1 MTWIG
6 LLLVTAA
13 VSASTP
19 ADSAPRPISLEEAV
33 TLAQRNAPA
42 IIQAEGQK
50 RTSDAGVRAAYAA
63 FLPSL
68 SVSAGAS
75 RQIPTRRGQTI
86 GQDGQVL
93 TYSSAPSAPW
103 TLSAGLGASMD
114 LFTGGARFFDL
125 RQSRA
130 QAAGATA
137 NLVIQRFG
145 ATLAVKQ
152 QFFGVLAARESE
164 AAARAQFDQATQQ
177 LKTSVLRLQQRVV
190 TRSDSLR
197 SEIQVHNARLAVLQA
212 RTTLDLAEAQLT
224 RAVGVPYPVTAA
236 ADDSLDRSGL
246 AVEDETL
253 RGLALDGPAVQ
264 QANSVLQAARAALR
278 GAWTSYLPTVS
289 ASYSRSG
296 NGAATDLTLST
307 EGYSYL
313 GSLRLSLS
321 LPIFQRLQRVQQVAQ
336 AQAAVQ
342 NAEAAL
348 RDARLAAL
356 ESLTQSL
363 GSFHAAEERSATQ
376 SATVGAAEED
386 LREQQEKY
394 QIGAATILDVLT
406 SQTTLDQARHDLI
419 QARYDQRVAKA
430 QLEALIGRSL

>member
-1 MTWIG
+1 MKWIG

-13 VSASTP
+13 VSSSAPVGAS
-19 ADSAPRPISLEEAV
+19 PRPISLQEAV
-33 TLAQRNAPA
+33 ALAQRNAPA
-42 IIQAEGQK
+42 VIQAEGQK

-68 SVSAGAS
+68 SVAAGAS
-75 RQIPTRRGQTI
+75 RQLPTRRGQTI
-86 GQDGQVL
+86 VQNGQVL
-93 TYSSAPSAPW
+93 TLSPDPW
-103 TLSAGLGASMD
+103 SLSAGLGASVD

-125 RQSRA
+125 RQARA

-137 NLVIQRFG
+137 NLVTQRFG
-145 ATLAVKQ
+145 TTLAVKQ

-164 AAARAQFDQATQQ
+164 AAARAQLDQATQQ

-197 SEIQVHNARLAVLQA
+197 SEIQVHNARLAVLQV
-212 RTTLDLAEAQLT
+212 RTALDVADAQLT
-224 RAVGVPYPVTAA
+224 RAVGAPDLVTAA
-236 ADDSLDRSGL
+236 ADDSLDRPGL
-246 AVEDETL
+246 AVDDEAL
-253 RGLALDGPAVQ
+253 RGLALDGPAVH
-264 QANSVLQAARAALR
+264 QASSALQAAQAALR
-278 GAWTSYLPTVS
+278 SAWTSYLPAVS

-296 NGAATDLTLST
+296 NGTAAGFTLST
-307 EGYSYL
+307 QDYSYS
-313 GSLRLSLS
+313 GSLRLSLT

-336 AQAAVQ
+336 AQATLQ
-342 NAEAAL
+342 NAEASL

-356 ESLTQSL
+356 GNLTQSL

-376 SATVGAAEED
+376 VATVGAAEED

-430 QLEALIGRSL
+430 QLEALIGRGL

>member
-1 MTWIG
+1 MIWIG

-13 VSASTP
+13 VSASAP
-19 ADSAPRPISLEEAV
+19 ADTVPRPISLEEALA
-33 TLAQRNAPA
+33 LAQRNAPA
-42 IIQAEGQK
+42 VIQAEGQK

-75 RQIPTRRGQTI
+75 RQIPTRAGQTRVEN
-86 GQDGQVL
+86 GQVL
-93 TYSSAPSAPW
+93 TLSPEPW
-103 TLSAGLGASMD
+103 SFSAGLGASVD
-114 LFTGGARFFDL
+114 LFTGGGRFFDL
-125 RQSRA
+125 RQARA
-130 QAAGATA
+130 QATGAAA
-137 NLVIQRFG
+137 NLVIQRFST
-145 ATLAVKQ
+145 TLAVKQ

-164 AAARAQFDQATQQ
+164 AAARAQLDQAAQQ
-177 LKTSVLRLQQRVV
+177 LKTSILRLKQRVV

-212 RTTLDLAEAQLT
+212 RTALDVADASLT
-224 RAVGVPYPVTAA
+224 RAVGAPYLVTAA
-236 ADDSLDRSGL
+236 ADESLDRPGL
-246 AVEDETL
+246 PLDDETL
-253 RGLALDGPAVQ
+253 RRLALDGPAVQ
-264 QANSVLQAARAALR
+264 SASSSLQEAQAALR
-278 GAWTSYLPTVS
+278 GAWTSYLPTVT

-296 NGAATDLTLST
+296 NGTGADFTLST
-307 EGYSYL
+307 QDYSYS

-321 LPIFQRLQRVQQVAQ
+321 LPIFQRLQRVQQVTQ
-336 AQAAVQ
+336 AQVALQ

-356 ESLTQSL
+356 QGLTQSL
-363 GSFHAAEERSATQ
+363 GSFHAAEERVATQ
-376 SATVGAAEED
+376 TATLGAAEED

-394 QIGAATILDVLT
+394 QIGAATLLDVLT

-430 QLEALIGRSL
+430 QLEALVARSL

>member
-13 VSASTP
+13 VSAAAPPDTT
-19 ADSAPRPISLEEAV
+19 PRPISLQEAV
-33 TLAQRNAPA
+33 ELAQVNAPA
-42 IIQAEGQK
+42 VIQAEGQK

-75 RQIPTRRGQTI
+75 RQLPTRKGQTI
-86 GQDGQVL
+86 VQNGQVL
-93 TYSSAPSAPW
+93 TLAPDPW
-103 TLSAGLGASMD
+103 SLSAGLGASVD
-114 LFTGGARFFDL
+114 LFTGGGRFFDL
-125 RQSRA
+125 RQARA
-130 QAAGATA
+130 QAVGAAA
-137 NLVIQRFG
+137 NLVTQRFD

-164 AAARAQFDQATQQ
+164 AAARAQLDQAAQQ
-177 LKTSVLRLQQRVV
+177 LKTSILRLKLRVV

-197 SEIQVHNARLAVLQA
+197 SEIQAHNARLAVLQA
-212 RTTLDLAEAQLT
+212 RTALDLADAQLT
-224 RAVGVPYPVTAA
+224 RVVGAPHLVTAA
-236 ADDSLDRSGL
+236 ADDSLDRPGL
-246 AVEDETL
+246 ALDDETL
-253 RGLALDGPAVQ
+253 RGLALAGPAVQ
-264 QANSVLQAARAALR
+264 QAAATLQASQAALR
-278 GAWTSYLPTVS
+278 GAWTNYLPTVT

-296 NGAATDLTLST
+296 NGTAADFTLST
-307 EGYSYL
+307 QDYTYS

-321 LPIFQRLQRVQQVAQ
+321 LPIFQRFQRVQQVTQ
-336 AQAAVQ
+336 AQVALR

-348 RDARLAAL
+348 RDARLAAQQ
-356 ESLTQSL
+356 SLTQSL
-363 GSFHAAEERSATQ
+363 GSFHAAAERLDTQ
-376 SATVGAAEED
+376 AATVGAAEED

-394 QIGAATILDVLT
+394 QIGAATLLDVLT

>member
-1 MTWIG
+1 MIWIG

-13 VSASTP
+13 VSASAP
-19 ADSAPRPISLEEAV
+19 ADTVPRPISLEEALA
-33 TLAQRNAPA
+33 LAQRNAPA
-42 IIQAEGQK
+42 VIQAEGQK

-75 RQIPTRRGQTI
+75 RQIPTRAGQTRVEN
-86 GQDGQVL
+86 GQVL
-93 TYSSAPSAPW
+93 TLSPEPW
-103 TLSAGLGASMD
+103 SFSAGLGASVD
-114 LFTGGARFFDL
+114 LFTGGGRFFDL
-125 RQSRA
+125 RQARV
-130 QAAGATA
+130 QAAGAAA
-137 NLVIQRFG
+137 NLVIQRFST
-145 ATLAVKQ
+145 TLAVKQ

-164 AAARAQFDQATQQ
+164 AAARAQLDQAAQQ
-177 LKTSVLRLQQRVV
+177 LKTSILRLKQRVV

-212 RTTLDLAEAQLT
+212 RTALDVADASLT
-224 RAVGVPYPVTAA
+224 RAVGAPYLVTAA
-236 ADDSLDRSGL
+236 ADESLDRPGL
-246 AVEDETL
+246 PLDDETL
-253 RGLALDGPAVQ
+253 RRLALDGPAVQ
-264 QANSVLQAARAALR
+264 SASSSLQEAQAALR
-278 GAWTSYLPTVS
+278 GAWTSYLPTVT

-296 NGAATDLTLST
+296 NGTGADFTLST
-307 EGYSYL
+307 QDYSYS

-321 LPIFQRLQRVQQVAQ
+321 LPIFQRLQRVQQVTQ
-336 AQAAVQ
+336 AQVALQ

-356 ESLTQSL
+356 QGLTQSL
-363 GSFHAAEERSATQ
+363 GSFHAAEERVATQ
-376 SATVGAAEED
+376 TATLGAAEED

-394 QIGAATILDVLT
+394 QIGAATLLDVLT

-430 QLEALIGRSL
+430 QLEALVARSL

>member
-1 MTWIG
+1 MMWIG
-6 LLLVTAA
+6 LLLVTAV
-13 VSASTP
+13 VSSSAP
-19 ADSAPRPISLEEAV
+19 AGTAPRPLSLQEAV
-33 TLAQRNAPA
+33 ALAQRNAPA
-42 IIQAEGQK
+42 VIQAEGQK

-75 RQIPTRRGQTI
+75 RQIPTQPGQTRTV
-86 GQDGQVL
+86 DGLKV
-93 TYSSAPSAPW
+93 TSSPEPW
-103 TLSAGLGASMD
+103 SFSAGLGASVD
-114 LFTGGARFFDL
+114 LFTGGGRFFDL
-125 RQSRA
+125 RQARA

-137 NLVIQRFG
+137 NLVTQRFG
-145 ATLAVKQ
+145 TTLAVKQ

-164 AAARAQFDQATQQ
+164 AAARAQLDQATQQ
-177 LKTSVLRLQQRVV
+177 LKTSILRLKQRVV

-197 SEIQVHNARLAVLQA
+197 SEIQAHNARLAVLQA
-212 RTTLDLAEAQLT
+212 RTALDLADAQLT
-224 RAVGVPYPVTAA
+224 RAVGAPYLVTAA
-236 ADDSLDRSGL
+236 ADDSLDRPGL
-246 AVEDETL
+246 TVDDETL
-253 RGLALDGPAVQ
+253 RALALDGPAVH
-264 QANSVLQAARAALR
+264 QANSTFQAAQAALR

-296 NGAATDLTLST
+296 NGSGTDFSLSPD
-307 EGYSYL
+307 GYSYS
-313 GSLRLSLS
+313 GGLRLSLS

-336 AQAAVQ
+336 AQATLQ
-342 NAEAAL
+342 NAEAAQ

-376 SATVGAAEED
+376 LATVGAAEED

-394 QIGAATILDVLT
+394 QIGAATLLDVLT

-430 QLEALIGRSL
+430 QLEALVGRSL